1 MTALLA
7 LIASAVAAA
16 VAPPADAAKRK
27 RAPVITSVAPKNVAV
42 GETLTIRGKNFIRGR
57 NRNTVVFKRDG
68 ARAVFAKAELAT
80 RRMLRLEVPDSVQE
94 FFALNAGTPQPTKF
108 RLRVLARKFGKK
120 FTSDSLSPIVSG
132 PRPAGAPGAPG
143 ASGAPGATPSIA
155 LPDGDCDGD
164 GAKNDVD
171 GDDDND
177 GLTDGVELSLSLD
190 PCLADSDDDG
200 LLDKWEFDCDRN
212 GVLNRDESDDDKDLL
227 DDGTETAIGTNPCA
241 GDTDGDGV
249 EDGFEYQSAKDLND
263 DEHQDPNA
271 ILPYPGKRPYPNP
284 LFTDASVDYDG
295 DSLTLA
301 DEQMLWYYAYQG
313 SGTAT
318 RTLQPL
324 SYSDGM
330 QHSLFRYVSDSNR
343 RRVPN
348 QPFSTYPMQQR
359 FLDWASA
366 NGYRSVYL
374 ATGRTFDAPV
384 GGVNGLYEIRDVD
397 LNGSVDGDEVNPSDY
412 DGNGFVSD
420 GERDE
425 DADGLSNYEEVRGMM
440 RSDYWSSCYAI
451 EGAFPITYAG
461 TAANDP
467 DSDGDGVLDGADD
480 QDHDDVPNLMELSR
494 MSASGFDD
502 REGGVDC
509 KIDSTL
515 LLPRDLDGD
524 GKPDAQIL
532 NHPSAYG
539 RVNPFN
545 PCLPFSDARTCPRFR
560 EIGAGA
566 YAPFDL
572 SVAWV
577 ALQ

>member
-7 LIASAVAAA
+7 LIASAIAAA
-16 VAPPADAAKRK
+16 VAPPADAAKKKK
-27 RAPVITSVAPKNVAV
+27 RAPVITSVAPKDVAV

-68 ARAVFAKAELAT
+68 ARAVFVKADLAT

-120 FTSDSLSPIVSG
+120 FTSDRLSPIVSG

-143 ASGAPGATPSIA
+143 ATPSIA
-155 LPDGDCDGD
+155 LPGGDCDGD
-164 GAKNDVD
+164 GAKN
-171 GDDDND
+171 N
-177 GLTDGVELSLSLD
+177 
-190 PCLADSDDDG
+190 
-200 LLDKWEFDCDRN
+200 
-212 GVLNRDESDDDKDLL
+212 DESDDDKDLL

-241 GDTDGDGV
+241 VDTDGDGV

-263 DEHQDPNA
+263 DEHQDPNS

-284 LFTDASVDYDG
+284 LFADANVDYDG

-301 DEQMLWYYAYQG
+301 DEQMLWRYTYEG

-425 DADGLSNYEEVRGMM
+425 DADGLSNYEEIRGTM
-440 RSDYWSSCYAI
+440 RSDYWSGCYKI
-451 EGAFPITYAG
+451 EGAFSITYAG

-494 MSASGFDD
+494 MAASGYDD

-509 KIDSTL
+509 KVDSAL

-524 GKPDAQIL
+524 GNADAQIL
-532 NHPSAYG
+532 NHSGAYG

-560 EIGAGA
+560 EISGEG